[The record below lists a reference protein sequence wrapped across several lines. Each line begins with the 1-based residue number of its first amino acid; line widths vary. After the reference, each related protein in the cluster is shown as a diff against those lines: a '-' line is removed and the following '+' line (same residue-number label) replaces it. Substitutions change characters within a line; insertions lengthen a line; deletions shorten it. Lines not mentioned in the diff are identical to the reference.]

1 MAESTGYHTRV
12 RRMRERDLGDVLRVE
27 RSAYEFPWSERV
39 FRDCLRVGYS
49 CWLIT
54 SPAPIRAD
62 VFGFAVMS
70 MGAGEAHVLNL
81 CIDAARHRA
90 GLGRRMLGHLM
101 EVAANSGVQRML
113 LEVRP
118 SNLAAVRLYERA
130 GFDRIGT
137 RKGYYPSNEGREDA
151 TVMALDVSQSTA
163 AVSAS

>member
-62 VFGFAVMS
+62 VYGFAVMS
-70 MGAGEAHVLNL
+70 MAAGETRSEP

-90 GLGRRMLGHLM
+90 GVTAR
-101 EVAANSGVQRML
+101 
-113 LEVRP
+113 RP
-118 SNLAAVRLYERA
+118 SHGSGGELR
-130 GFDRIGT
+130 G
-137 RKGYYPSNEGREDA
+137 A
-151 TVMALDVSQSTA
+151 TDVLG
-163 AVSAS
+163 